1 MTSVTVV
8 GDARL
13 LRLALRLDALTCAVN
28 GLVYLAVSGPVGRLL
43 GVPSGVLVGLGA
55 FLAVCAV
62 FFWRVSAADPVRR
75 PAVLSVIGVNT
86 LWVVDSLVVA
96 AAGWFDL
103 TTVGTVWVVLQAAVV
118 AGLAVAQYAG
128 LRRALG

>member
-1 MTSVTVV
+1 MTSVTMV

-13 LRLALRLDALTCAVN
+13 LRLVLRLDALTCAVN

-43 GVPSGVLVGLGA
+43 GVPAGVLVGLGA

-62 FFWRVSAADPVRR
+62 FFWRVAAADPVRR
-75 PAVLSVIGVNT
+75 PAVLSVIGVNA